1 MKCSKFSFR
10 PSQPPKDVISVA
22 GRLIGAFM
30 LFSFVTIT
38 THAQQSSH
46 ASNSD
51 FALSVKSTGWALMEA
66 RSGWVVA
73 NSNGNQ
79 PLPPASITKLMMN
92 YAVFSE
98 LAKGS
103 ISLNDE
109 VAISEK
115 AWRSEGSRMF
125 ADVNTTINLEHL
137 LKSTII
143 QSGNDA
149 AIALAEHTSGS
160 EERFAALMN
169 DYAQQLGLT
178 HSRFKNASGLPA
190 PGHHMSA
197 VDILKLSAA
206 IIDQFGEYYSW
217 YGIKEY
223 EHNSIRQFNRNKL
236 LWRNLGVDGL
246 KTGHT
251 EAAGYCL
258 VSSAQR
264 QGQRWIAVVMGTE
277 SEALREQAVT
287 ELLEY
292 GFDAFDAGEVLSGQ
306 GGVAQARVYGGETD
320 QVLLKPISPVYVAVP
335 RGRLADIEVRLK
347 MAPSFDAPIQLKQ
360 SMGVAALYLDG
371 NPLLDVPLVAMSEIP
386 EGGFL
391 KRVTDTISRSIG
403 GLFD

>member
-1 MKCSKFSFR
+1 MTNFR
-10 PSQPPKDVISVA
+10 SSVRRSLYQIRVDA
-22 GRLIGAFM
+22 LARYLLRALL
-30 LFSFVTIT
+30 LFSFAIVAA
-38 THAQQSSH
+38 HAQQSNRIS
-46 ASNSD
+46 SSD
-51 FALSVKSTGWALMEA
+51 FDLSVKSTGWALMEA
-66 RSGWVVA
+66 RSGWIVA
-73 NSNGNQ
+73 NSNGDT

-103 ISLNDE
+103 ISLNDD
-109 VAISEK
+109 VA
-115 AWRSEGSRMF
+115 
-125 ADVNTTINLEHL
+125 TINLEHL

-169 DYAQQLGLT
+169 DYAQKLGLT
-178 HSRFKNASGLPA
+178 RSSFKNASGLPA
-190 PGHHMSA
+190 PGHQMSA
-197 VDILKLSAA
+197 IDILKLSAA
-206 IIDQFGEYYSW
+206 IIEQFGEFYSW

-236 LWRNLGVDGL
+236 LWKNLGVDGL

-258 VSSAQR
+258 VASAQR

-277 SEALREQAVT
+277 SEALREKAVT

-292 GFDAFDAGEVLSGQ
+292 GFDAFDAGEVLSEQ

-335 RGRLADIEVRLK
+335 RGRLGDIEVRLQ

-371 NPLLDVPLVAMSEIP
+371 SPLVDVPLVAMSEIP

-391 KRVTDTISRSIG
+391 KRVGDAISRGIG
-403 GLFD
+403 GLFH

>member
-1 MKCSKFSFR
+1 MTNFR
-10 PSQPPKDVISVA
+10 SSVRRSLYQIRVDA
-22 GRLIGAFM
+22 LARYLLRALL
-30 LFSFVTIT
+30 LFSFAIVAA
-38 THAQQSSH
+38 HAQQSNRIS
-46 ASNSD
+46 SSD
-51 FALSVKSTGWALMEA
+51 FDLSVKSTGWALMEA
-66 RSGWVVA
+66 RSGWIVA
-73 NSNGNQ
+73 NSNGDT

-103 ISLNDE
+103 ISLNDD
-109 VAISEK
+109 VAISER

-169 DYAQQLGLT
+169 DYAQKLGLT
-178 HSRFKNASGLPA
+178 RSSFKNASGLPA
-190 PGHHMSA
+190 PGHQMSA
-197 VDILKLSAA
+197 IDILKLSAA
-206 IIDQFGEYYSW
+206 IIEQFGEFYSW

-236 LWRNLGVDGL
+236 LWKNLGVDGL

-258 VSSAQR
+258 VASAQR

-277 SEALREQAVT
+277 SEALREKAVT

-292 GFDAFDAGEVLSGQ
+292 GFDAFDAGEVLSEQ

-335 RGRLADIEVRLK
+335 RGRLGDIEVRLQ

-371 NPLLDVPLVAMSEIP
+371 SPLVDVPLVAMSEIP

-391 KRVTDTISRSIG
+391 KRVGDAISRGIG